1 MNTKYLVN
9 EIESH
14 IVSILEDLNYG
25 ADVSKEQKVKL
36 EEINSFLEDVAEYVA
51 MQNMVTDVVVGE

>member
-25 ADVSKEQKVKL
+25 ADVNKEQKVKL
-36 EEINSFLEDVAEYVA
+36 EEINSFLEDVAAYVA
-51 MQNMVTDVVVGE
+51 MQNLVEPTDA

>member
-25 ADVSKEQKVKL
+25 ADVSKEQKAKL

-51 MQNMVTDVVVGE
+51 MQNIVTDVGVS